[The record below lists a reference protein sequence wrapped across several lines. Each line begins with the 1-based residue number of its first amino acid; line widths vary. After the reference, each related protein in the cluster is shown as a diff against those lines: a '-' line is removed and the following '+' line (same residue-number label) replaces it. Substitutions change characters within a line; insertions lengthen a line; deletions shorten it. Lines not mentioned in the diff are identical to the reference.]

1 MENADR
7 ERKVPLYDNAKP
19 TLRAHIEAIQRGE
32 KVPVIVIGELTE
44 EQFNEIRKMQLEK
57 ELPLLESKE
66 ILYLGK
72 HNYNSRTKDGYCIE
86 DIILQIE
93 SALSPDS
100 IVNATRGTILEN
112 PHPRI
117 DGYGNAVNDRAV
129 LEMTSRR
136 PKTELFS
143 VMPKGD
149 LIKPQAA
156 ASSTNVA

>member
-1 MENADR
+1 M
-7 ERKVPLYDNAKP
+7 PLYDDIKP
-19 TLRAHIEAIQRGE
+19 RLRSHFEAIQRGE
-32 KVPVIVIGELTE
+32 RVSVFVIGELTD
-44 EQFNEIRKMQLEK
+44 EQFNEIRRIQTERDF
-57 ELPLLESKE
+57 PLLESKE

-72 HNYNSRTKDGYCIE
+72 HLYKSRSEQGYTIE
-86 DIILQIE
+86 DMILQIE
-93 SALSPDS
+93 SSLSQDS

-112 PHPRI
+112 PHPRY

-149 LIKPQAA
+149 LIKPNAA
-156 ASSTNVA
+156 DGSANVA